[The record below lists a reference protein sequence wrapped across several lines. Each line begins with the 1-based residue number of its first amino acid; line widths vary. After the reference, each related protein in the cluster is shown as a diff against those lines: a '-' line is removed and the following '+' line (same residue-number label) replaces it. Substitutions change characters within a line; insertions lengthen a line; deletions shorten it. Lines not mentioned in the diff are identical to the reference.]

1 MAYSQKVVQRFE
13 DVSIRVCAEQQ
24 TEIDELK
31 QVIKE
36 LTNTINLTNEKE

>member
-1 MAYSQKVVQRFE
+1 MKRFE
-13 DVSIRVCAEQQ
+13 DVLIRVCAEQQ

-36 LTNTINLTNEKE
+36 LKNTINLTNEKE